1 MIQLLAVR
9 SGEAGVFA
17 VGMEATG
24 FIAVGQ
30 LATGF
35 IAIGQE
41 ATGVIAIGQLSR
53 GVIAVGQL
61 ALGIVAVGMVAGG
74 VLWCTAML
82 GVAGTSGP
90 GLAVFGLLGRPRV
103 GRWPRRLLAA
113 ARREPWD
120 TPPRSPVWRRA
131 IGVVLFAGLGALWWF
146 LAGQPA
152 LSAAF

>member
-1 MIQLLAVR
+1 VIQLLSVR

-17 VGMEATG
+17 VGVETVG

-35 IAIGQE
+35 IAVGQE

-74 VLWCTAML
+74 VLWCAALL
-82 GVAGTSGP
+82 GVAGTSGF
-90 GLAVFGLLGRPRV
+90 GLVYGLLGRPRV
-103 GRWPRRLLAA
+103 RQWPQRLLAV

-120 TPPRSPVWRRA
+120 TPPRRPVWRRTV
-131 IGVVLFAGLGALWWF
+131 GVVLLAGLVALWWF

>member
-1 MIQLLAVR
+1 MIRVL
-9 SGEAGVFA
+9 SFGGGEAGVFA

-35 IAIGQE
+35 IAVGQE
-41 ATGVIAIGQLSR
+41 ATGVIAIGQLAR
-53 GVIAVGQL
+53 GVVAVGQL

-82 GVAGTSGP
+82 GVAGTSGH
-90 GLAVFGLLGRPRV
+90 GLLVYQLLGRPRM
-103 GRWPRRLLAA
+103 GQWPRRLLAV

-120 TPPRSPVWRRA
+120 TPPRPPVWRRA
-131 IGVVLFAGLGALWWF
+131 LGIALLAVLIVAWWY

-152 LSAAF
+152 LAAA

>member
-1 MIQLLAVR
+1 VVR
-9 SGEAGVFA
+9 VVAAASGQAGVFA
-17 VGMEATG
+17 VGQEATG

-30 LATGF
+30 LAYGF

-41 ATGVIAIGQLSR
+41 ATGIITIGQLSR

-61 ALGIVAVGMVAGG
+61 ALGIVAVGMIAGG
-74 VLWCTAML
+74 VLSCTAML
-82 GVAGTSGP
+82 GVAGTSAH
-90 GLAVFGLLGRPRV
+90 GLVYPLLGRPRMNQ
-103 GRWPRRLLAA
+103 WPRRLLAV

-120 TPPRSPVWRRA
+120 TPPRPPLWRRA
-131 IGVVLFAGLGALWWF
+131 IGVVLFAGLVALWWF

>member
-1 MIQLLAVR
+1 LRWRPRGSSR
-9 SGEAGVFA
+9 S
-17 VGMEATG
+17 
-24 FIAVGQ
+24 GQ

-41 ATGVIAIGQLSR
+41 ATGVIAVGQLSR

-82 GVAGTSGP
+82 GVAGTSGHW
-90 GLAVFGLLGRPRV
+90 LVYGLLGRPRV
-103 GRWPRRLLAA
+103 GQWPRRLLAV

-120 TPPRSPVWRRA
+120 TPPRSPLWRRA
-131 IGVVLFAGLGALWWF
+131 VDVVLFAGLVALWWF